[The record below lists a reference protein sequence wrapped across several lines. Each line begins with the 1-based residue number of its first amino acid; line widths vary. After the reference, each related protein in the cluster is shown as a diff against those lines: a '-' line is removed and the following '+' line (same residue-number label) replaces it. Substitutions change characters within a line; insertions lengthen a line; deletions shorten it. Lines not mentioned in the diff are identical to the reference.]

1 MDDAYHSSHGGINPR
16 KSHGILGKTRALGPT
31 SLGLK
36 LFPDAAN
43 GTFTNLGTTRG
54 NLITF
59 MKPRL
64 DL

>member
-43 GTFTNLGTTRG
+43 GTLMNLGATSG

-59 MKPRL
+59 MKSQL
-64 DL
+64 NL